1 MHTDHTVCRVLLVEV
16 CEIFWDAAMI
26 PYHAT
31 HNRWLHGNGRIC
43 PEKRPRTNGGLHEC
57 PVCPSDSRFAED
69 SHIFHITSLNSKPQ
83 NALKW
88 SQFYPHWCR
97 RSFVKSPNLSCENR
111 VQGIPGCT
119 DKRIFQKVPLLFNAS
134 LVVYFELVRGQ
145 IVYGCSMHVVT
156 VCWYGVTSYHYLL
169 EVLLNHISTNS
180 KRLVAASI
188 LQLEKRSKDASP
200 GRGTWDSCWK
210 SRCPAQGAHG
220 CSLECVSTINLL

>member
-1 MHTDHTVCRVLLVEV
+1 M
-16 CEIFWDAAMI
+16 
-26 PYHAT
+26 
-31 HNRWLHGNGRIC
+31 
-43 PEKRPRTNGGLHEC
+43 
-57 PVCPSDSRFAED
+57 
-69 SHIFHITSLNSKPQ
+69 
-83 NALKW
+83 
-88 SQFYPHWCR
+88 
-97 RSFVKSPNLSCENR
+97 KSPNLSCENR

-156 VCWYGVTSYHYLL
+156 VCWYGITSYHYLL

-200 GRGTWDSCWK
+200 GRGT
-210 SRCPAQGAHG
+210 
-220 CSLECVSTINLL
+220 